1 MVLKVCILCDELIEK
16 KVDQVN
22 YDILASFY
30 KYDSGGMICGQSD
43 KPTKVHFHKKCF
55 KMYKNEEKKQRLY
68 FTQMVGGKRIAI
80 LQEKDNKPFSL

>member
-16 KVDQVN
+16 KDDQVD

-30 KYDSGGMICGQSD
+30 KYDSGGDICGQSD

-55 KMYKNEEKKQRLY
+55 KRYKKEEKKQRLY
-68 FTQMVGGKRIAI
+68 FSQEIGHKRIAI
-80 LQEKDNKPFSL
+80 LQSKDNKPFSL